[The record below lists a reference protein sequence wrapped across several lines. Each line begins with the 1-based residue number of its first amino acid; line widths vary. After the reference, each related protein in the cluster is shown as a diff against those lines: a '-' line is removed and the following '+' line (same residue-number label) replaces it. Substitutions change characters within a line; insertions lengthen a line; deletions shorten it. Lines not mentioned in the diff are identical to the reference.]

1 MMQAM
6 AAETAGT
13 HAEAFWAAPEFWVA
27 VAFFIL
33 IALAGRAVVRT
44 ITTGLDARAESI
56 KVRVA
61 EAERLRDEALELLA
75 TYQRKQHDAAQE
87 AEGLVTRA
95 REEASRLAARAAENL
110 EQSLKRREQLAM
122 ERIAQAESAA
132 TQEIRSAAV
141 DIAMEATR
149 RILADKLSEEKTK
162 SLVDDAIKALPDKL
176 H

>member
-1 MMQAM
+1 MAAM

-27 VAFFIL
+27 IAFFIL
-33 IALAGRAVVRT
+33 IALAGRSVLRT
-44 ITTGLDARAESI
+44 ITAGLDARAESI
-56 KVRVA
+56 RVRVA
-61 EAERLRDEALELLA
+61 EAERLRDEAQELLA

-87 AEGLVTRA
+87 AESMMARA
-95 REEASRLAARAAENL
+95 REEADRLAERAAENL

-132 TQEIRSAAV
+132 TEEIRGAAV
-141 DIAMEATR
+141 EVAMEATR
-149 RILADKLSEEKTK
+149 RILADKLSDEKAEG
-162 SLVDDAIKALPDKL
+162 LIDDAIKALPGKL